1 LDGHEAKADA
11 AGHAKGKSLRDTMPH
26 TAELVDWLRQD
37 FGKEAAD
44 RIVLR
49 GKSAAGGFY
58 AAEVAADG
66 TLKQFGKSRSGAV
79 AQVLAD
85 GTLGWT
91 KGAKAP

>member
-26 TAELVDWLRQD
+26 TAALVDWLRQD

-44 RIVLR
+44 RIVLQ

-58 AAEVAADG
+58 AAEMGADG

-91 KGAKAP
+91 KGAKQ